1 MGSDRGRAVTRLPA
15 HGDQARPPLVPV
27 LAPLRIAPPRGP
39 THAHDA
45 IRTQMRGAWTGRTL
59 RIYSHLMPDSADR
72 MRKAVDAAL
81 AADGTATA
89 RQAGNPS

>member
-1 MGSDRGRAVTRLPA
+1 
-15 HGDQARPPLVPV
+15 
-27 LAPLRIAPPRGP
+27 
-39 THAHDA
+39 
-45 IRTQMRGAWTGRTL
+45 MRGAWTGRTL